1 MSIRLWQIPGCVG
14 RVGFFGFL
22 AVASDCRLA
31 ARGQPRKMFFHNL
44 SGFWYCASV
53 WNRLDSAAD
62 DHWSSFV
69 QTKPGYQPRK
79 GFCMLDRVG

>member
-1 MSIRLWQIPGCVG
+1 MSIRVLQIPGCVG

-44 SGFWYCASV
+44 SGFWV
-53 WNRLDSAAD
+53 LRIRLE
-62 DHWSSFV
+62 SSR
-69 QTKPGYQPRK
+69 QRS
-79 GFCMLDRVG
+79 R